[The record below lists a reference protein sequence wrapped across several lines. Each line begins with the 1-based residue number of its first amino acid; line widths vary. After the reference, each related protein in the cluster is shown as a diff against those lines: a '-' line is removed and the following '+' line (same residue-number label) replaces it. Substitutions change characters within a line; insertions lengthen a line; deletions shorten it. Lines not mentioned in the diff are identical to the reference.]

1 MEQVELEAWLT
12 LNRVVMRTRG
22 MTPELTTELRD
33 RLDEAGSARS
43 LLDICRGRD
52 HEGVVLGRLASQL
65 RCFSQQGEVEKEAAL
80 VEESGV
86 SIITVLGKDYPMRLS
101 GISAAPLLLYGA
113 GRIESPS
120 GSYIFDKRL
129 PAVAVVGTRRASHYG
144 LEMAEAIGRGLASS
158 GIVVVSGMARGCD
171 TAAHRGALDAGGLTI
186 AVLGTGV
193 DTVYPVENKRLYGEI
208 KDSGVVLSEF
218 PMGTAPLPMNFPLRN
233 RIISGLSLAV
243 VVVEA
248 PLRSGAMMTARMALE
263 QGREVFALPG
273 HAGSRKGS
281 GTNKLIKDGAT
292 LVESAGDIIE
302 ALSAETSCADT
313 GKKVAKKRRNAE
325 KDRHGQLPL
334 ISGQQLSGQQLSGQQ
349 LSGEQL
355 TGQQSFGESLHF
367 TGQPLRPTGV
377 SPSGASAQEA
387 IVIGLLD
394 DGPLHID
401 GIAEKSGIA
410 VQRLSVLLLDMELKG
425 VVAQKPGKL
434 FIKKI

>member
-1 MEQVELEAWLT
+1 MGEVELEAWLT

-22 MTPELTTELRD
+22 MTPEFTAELRES
-33 RLDEAGSARS
+33 LAKAGSARA
-43 LLDICRGRD
+43 LLDMCRGRNL
-52 HEGVVLGRLASQL
+52 EGVVPGRLASQL
-65 RCFSQQGEVEKEAAL
+65 RGFSQQGEVEKEAAL

-86 SIITVLGKDYPMRLS
+86 SLITILDKDYPPRLA
-101 GISAAPLLLYGA
+101 GIPAAPLLLYGA

-120 GSYIFDKRL
+120 GSSIFDERL

-171 TAAHRGALDAGGLTI
+171 TAAHRGALSAGGLTI

-193 DTVYPVENKRLYGEI
+193 DTVYPAENKKLYGKI
-208 KDSGVVLSEF
+208 KDSGVVLSEY

-273 HAGSRKGS
+273 HAASRKGS
-281 GTNKLIKDGAT
+281 GTNKLIKDGAV

-302 ALSAETSCADT
+302 ALTAETTCA
-313 GKKVAKKRRNAE
+313 GAGEKAEKKRGSAKVDSRE
-325 KDRHGQLPL
+325 QLPL
-334 ISGQQLSGQQLSGQQ
+334 ISEQQLSGQRPSV
-349 LSGEQL
+349 
-355 TGQQSFGESLHF
+355 
-367 TGQPLRPTGV
+367 QPSRSVGRPL
-377 SPSGASAQEA
+377 PPADGAQAGAAAAAADED

-394 DGPLHID
+394 DGPMHID
-401 GIAEKSGIA
+401 GIVEKSGIA
-410 VQRLSVLLLDMELKG
+410 VQRLSGLLLDMELKG
-425 VVAQKPGKL
+425 VVAQRPGKL